1 MVFYVIHILNILK
14 FNFSLRLNMKEEH
27 HQIADREHSFYPLPL
42 DFAIVLWQLA
52 REQLVVLP
60 QEASAWNSFCFEF

>member
-1 MVFYVIHILNILK
+1 MIFYVIHILNILK

-42 DFAIVLWQLA
+42 DFAIIL
-52 REQLVVLP
+52 
-60 QEASAWNSFCFEF
+60 